1 MATLINLE
9 KLSSHDLPS
18 LLSVDVNTHIL
29 KWCAVV
35 VPDATAAF
43 FSAKHD
49 READFFF
56 LMNRCVCVN

>member
-9 KLSSHDLPS
+9 KLSLHDLPS
-18 LLSVDVNTHIL
+18 LLSVDVNIHIL
-29 KWCAVV
+29 KWCTVV

-49 READFFF
+49 REVDFF